1 MNRKRKDIFRLLLS
15 DIAIFIFFV
24 FVVSDLIN
32 MHLRLIYHIDLFASQ
47 NIIQGVVKKVKDN
60 KVKIKAF
67 EATIFWA
74 DNSFLSLSKNIHFL
88 HNIYFKQFSLSYSA
102 KYISRRNPRAP
113 PTLS

>member
-1 MNRKRKDIFRLLLS
+1 MNKKRKDIFRLLLS
-15 DIAIFIFFV
+15 DFAIFVFFL

-67 EATIFWA
+67 ESTILGARSSFFSFN
-74 DNSFLSLSKNIHFL
+74 NSIHFL
-88 HNIYFKQFSLSYSA
+88 SCIYFKQFSALYFD
-102 KYISRRNPRAP
+102 KYINSENTRAP
-113 PTLS
+113 PSLS